1 MFQYCFSTIVIVHTA
16 KNEGEKEEIFFASSL
31 FCNFRGDTPK
41 KLIFNSA
48 CGKKKYATHFFFL
61 SLIFLRPKNISARKI
76 SLEIAD

>member
-48 CGKKKYATHFFFL
+48 CGKKKYATHFFSFPHF
-61 SLIFLRPKNISARKI
+61 STTEKYFSEKN
-76 SLEIAD
+76 